1 MFITSP
7 SKNPLINFK
16 KYGLNQQKSQNLRGS
31 KFSQKAWFNAWKHK
45 INEKEGAKESYRPCR
60 RKTLQKFWRKTTKIL
75 LGAFDRSNRER
86 KSLKNFEKVYE
97 HVRNSVF
104 KKLPVQF
111 STDRKLDSID
121 RKCFDWSNTNRAPI
135 ETDKD
140 SQQIFYRNFNQ
151 SKNRFNR
158 SKFWK
163 NQFFEKHNIIMQK
176 LLKALNFME
185 KKKKHE
191 YEMKCIFKNTCF
203 EPNFPKIKIFNQDP
217 YIFKLGWSNQRHT

>member
-1 MFITSP
+1 M
-7 SKNPLINFK
+7 
-16 KYGLNQQKSQNLRGS
+16 
-31 KFSQKAWFNAWKHK
+31 
-45 INEKEGAKESYRPCR
+45 SYRPWE
-60 RKTLQKFWRKTTKIL
+60 RKTLQKEWRKTTNIL

-111 STDRKLDSID
+111 STDRKLDSIG
-121 RKCFDWSNTNRAPI
+121 RKCFDWSNTNWAPI

-140 SQQIFYRNFNQ
+140 SQQIFYRNFNR

-185 KKKKHE
+185 KKKKS
-191 YEMKCIFKNTCF
+191 MSMRWNAFSKTLVLNPI
-203 EPNFPKIKIFNQDP
+203 FPKLRFSIKTLIF
-217 YIFKLGWSNQRHT
+217 SNLVGQTKITHNSMYKV